1 MRCDKLTGQPSR
13 GEEGIVAEILGIGMT
28 HFPLMLYQGDLAFIL
43 KNTLKQDAVPAAWK
57 SPENWPETMQREW
70 SDLDV
75 AAADHRARHIE
86 GFRRVR
92 AALDEF
98 KPDVVLIWGDD
109 QYENFRET
117 VVPAFCV
124 YAFDEQPTVPFHGGW
139 DEVPNIWGES
149 RDFTLPVRGHG
160 AAAMHLIRELLGQ
173 EFDVAYAYQAGYK
186 HGLSHA
192 HVNTLVYLDYDRR
205 GFDYPVIPFSVN
217 CYGSGVIRHHG
228 FARYAVYNDS
238 IDPPSPSPRRCFD
251 IGRATA
257 RIMRDSPYRVALIAS
272 SSWSHAFLVDKHSW
286 VHPDMEADR
295 ARVEELRTGQFNRW
309 RDLSVAQIEES
320 GQQEFLNWVC
330 LAGAMTEVDY
340 KAEIL
345 DWIET
350 HVFNSNKAFAVFRP
364 EA

>member
-1 MRCDKLTGQPSR
+1 VG
-13 GEEGIVAEILGIGMT
+13 EILGIGMT

-43 KNTLKQDAVPAAWK
+43 KNTLKQDAVPAERK
-57 SPENWPETMQREW
+57 LPERWPETMQHEW
-70 SDLDV
+70 ADLET
-75 AAADHRARHIE
+75 AAATHRARHIE

-92 AALDEF
+92 AELDAF

-139 DEVPNIWGES
+139 DEVPNVWNES
-149 RDFTLPVRGHG
+149 PTFTMPIRGHR
-160 AAAMHLIRELLGQ
+160 AAAMGLIRDLLAE
-173 EFDVAYAYQAGYK
+173 EFDVAYAYKASYR

-192 HVNTLVYLDYDRR
+192 HINTLVYLDYDRR

-228 FARYAVYNDS
+228 YAKYAVFNEA
-238 IDPPSPSPRRCFD
+238 IDPPSPSPKRCFD

-286 VHPDMEADR
+286 IHPDMDADR
-295 ARVEELRTGQFNRW
+295 ARVDELRTGRFDHW
-309 RDLSVAQIEES
+309 RDLTVADIEES

-330 LAGAMTEVDY
+330 LAGAMSELNY
-340 KAEIL
+340 KADVL

-350 HVFNSNKAFAVFRP
+350 YVFNSNKAFAVFNP
-364 EA
+364 TS